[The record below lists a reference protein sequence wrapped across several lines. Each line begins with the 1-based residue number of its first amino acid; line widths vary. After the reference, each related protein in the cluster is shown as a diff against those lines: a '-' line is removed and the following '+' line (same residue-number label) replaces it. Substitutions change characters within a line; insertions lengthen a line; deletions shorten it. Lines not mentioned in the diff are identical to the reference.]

1 MCTDGGILLFTIFDN
16 RCAASLLIMTLLEV
30 LAIAWIYGA
39 DNFIDHAV
47 EMGMK
52 AGMQRRHGI
61 LRWFWKIMWMVIT
74 PIVLLIITILSWI
87 NREPLKY
94 EDYEFPVTVE
104 RFGWVI
110 ELGPLIFVF
119 IMPLYDIVQWK
130 LTGHNR
136 SFIYS
141 ELFKLQKKSD
151 NMKSDDEKP
160 NEVSDSV

>member
-61 LRWFWKIMWMVIT
+61 LRWF
-74 PIVLLIITILSWI
+74 
-87 NREPLKY
+87 
-94 EDYEFPVTVE
+94 
-104 RFGWVI
+104 
-110 ELGPLIFVF
+110 
-119 IMPLYDIVQWK
+119 
-130 LTGHNR
+130 
-136 SFIYS
+136 
-141 ELFKLQKKSD
+141 
-151 NMKSDDEKP
+151 
-160 NEVSDSV
+160 